1 MRERGQASVEA
12 VALMAAAVALAA
24 VLAVG
29 VVRLGPPFASV
40 LREALSGIVAPGSAT
55 APGLDGLER
64 ALLAGATS
72 ADADGPTVLDLR
84 SHLRSRL
91 DRAAADTAFA
101 ATLKPLVERALADAG
116 IETQP
121 GDVTLVDRASE
132 DSWVR
137 HQLHPGRF
145 QRASELIAGILGS
158 RIRVLAVVGDL
169 GIGAGGPDDAIYPG
183 HAAGDIVV
191 RVDDGAVRDVV
202 LRRRPDKGLTVIAM
216 LDASGTP
223 AQIGRR

>member
-1 MRERGQASVEA
+1 MRERAQASVET
-12 VALMAAAVALAA
+12 VALMVAAVALAA
-24 VLAVG
+24 ALALG
-29 VVRLGPPFASV
+29 VARVGPPFASV
-40 LREALSGIVAPGSAT
+40 LRQALSGIVAPGSAT

-64 ALLAGATS
+64 MLLAGATS
-72 ADADGPTVLDLR
+72 AGADGPTMLDLR
-84 SHLRSRL
+84 AHLRSRL

-101 ATLKPLVERALADAG
+101 GILKPLVERTLADAG
-116 IETQP
+116 IERRP
-121 GDVTLVDRASE
+121 RDVALVDRSSE

-137 HQLHPGRF
+137 HRLHPGRL

-169 GIGAGGPDDAIYPG
+169 GIGAGGPDDAISPG

-191 RVDDGAVRDVV
+191 RVDDGPVRDVV
-202 LRRRPDKGLTVIAM
+202 LRRRAGKGLAVIAM

-223 AQIGRR
+223 AQIGRG